1 MKQNLKF
8 RKAQNSD
15 ISNLVLL
22 MNTAYR
28 QTEGSSWT
36 SEADIVTGDRI
47 NATQL
52 EGALAQADFELWVA
66 TLEGE
71 VIACIGLTFSAHDV
85 EIGTFCI
92 APQFQNQG
100 IGKQVL
106 EYAEHYVQ
114 NIVANQRVNL
124 QHFVMWVLSVRS
136 ELIAYYQRRDYQM
149 TGTQADYPLDANVG
163 QPLVDLHLIEMKK
176 RIA

>member
-66 TLEGE
+66 T
-71 VIACIGLTFSAHDV
+71 
-85 EIGTFCI
+85 
-92 APQFQNQG
+92 
-100 IGKQVL
+100 
-106 EYAEHYVQ
+106 
-114 NIVANQRVNL
+114 
-124 QHFVMWVLSVRS
+124 
-136 ELIAYYQRRDYQM
+136 
-149 TGTQADYPLDANVG
+149 
-163 QPLVDLHLIEMKK
+163 
-176 RIA
+176 